1 MDPKRTSCNLCQN
14 VLPMFYSK
22 IFFYK
27 KYILFTIKTM
37 FKPVSIIS
45 IASQKDKLQPN
56 SVPKRR
62 LGEAAPY
69 FGVQVFLKNM
79 ACCQPLLSSQ
89 LAVLMYPFISI
100 ACLSYPLDWAIWHQG
115 LCNKSAIYQPSS
127 CQLSKMWM
135 WRPSPVWQLLY
146 CTTVLFKVFYYNTK
160 KYICI
165 YIHIYII
172 SIKSFINLL

>member
-1 MDPKRTSCNLCQN
+1 
-14 VLPMFYSK
+14 
-22 IFFYK
+22 
-27 KYILFTIKTM
+27 M

-69 FGVQVFLKNM
+69 CGVQVFLKNM

-100 ACLSYPLDWAIWHQG
+100 ACLSYPLDCEQFDIKGFAI
-115 LCNKSAIYQPSS
+115 N
-127 CQLSKMWM
+127 
-135 WRPSPVWQLLY
+135 LLY
-146 CTTVLFKVFYYNTK
+146 INLQVLNFQRCECEGHLLYDSCCTVLLYFSRYFTIILKNIYV
-160 KYICI
+160 